1 MKYGYLRVSTK
12 EQNEARQIAEL
23 LKYVDNH
30 NIFIDKSS
38 GRNFERPNYKILKEK
53 IIPGDEIYFKE
64 LDRLGRN
71 KKEMLSELEY
81 FKNRNV
87 IIRILDIPTTLM
99 DFTNFGELQKSIM
112 DMVNTILIEVL
123 STQAESELKKIKQ
136 RQTEG
141 IALAKE
147 NGKYSNC
154 GRKKINLR
162 EDKNFI
168 FLYNQ
173 YKENKINKVDFAKM
187 MNCSR
192 VTLYKKI
199 REYEK
204 ST

>member
-1 MKYGYLRVSTK
+1 
-12 EQNEARQIAEL
+12 
-23 LKYVDNH
+23 
-30 NIFIDKSS
+30 
-38 GRNFERPNYKILKEK
+38 
-53 IIPGDEIYFKE
+53 
-64 LDRLGRN
+64 
-71 KKEMLSELEY
+71 MLSELEY

-154 GRKKINLR
+154 GRKKINLL

-168 FLYNQ
+168 FLYIFLLISQ
-173 YKENKINKVDFAKM
+173 KLDF
-187 MNCSR
+187 SI
-192 VTLYKKI
+192 VL
-199 REYEK
+199 
-204 ST
+204 